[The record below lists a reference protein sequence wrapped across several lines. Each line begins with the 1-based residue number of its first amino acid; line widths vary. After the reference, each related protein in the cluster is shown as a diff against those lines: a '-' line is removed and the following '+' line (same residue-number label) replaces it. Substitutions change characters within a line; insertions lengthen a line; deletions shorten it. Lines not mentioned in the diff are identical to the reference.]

1 MSEEVLTFLRSSAST
16 ALAVFPVDICSND
29 FRYLI
34 QSMLFSRKF
43 YDANFDRK
51 KEHNNKLHEKIVDTI
66 RHGYQ
71 QLIDGEENSFKVNKI
86 CRVLNDF
93 DDKKEEKVLL
103 KEICT
108 YAT

>member
-1 MSEEVLTFLRSSAST
+1 M
-16 ALAVFPVDICSND
+16 
-29 FRYLI
+29 
-34 QSMLFSRKF
+34 
-43 YDANFDRK
+43 
-51 KEHNNKLHEKIVDTI
+51 DTI
-66 RHGYQ
+66 RQGYQ

-108 YAT
+108 YATRDLEKLSFEKFLHTVNMVFPYIHREQILLWTKSRVKLQNTNPHFSSEFSNFLTSEKE